1 MYDIILIWVLYGY
14 LYGYYYLYAASNC
27 WKCSFSQFFFQV
39 IFVIE
44 MAIIRHCYSLNSF
57 FSFQV
62 ARDINKTVFLV
73 ISKVILFFAQ
83 LPSSHLAVLDVFLLY
98 RFFEKPIF
106 PPVFLP
112 KPGRPHRNPL
122 NGLFIT
128 FHLFFMSHY
137 DTGLYFFWVRQRNIS
152 LQSHFWLNKQF
163 VIPNPYCDTTV
174 LHSGFSQE
182 GGGVKKLTCLFRLIE
197 SFHNSL
203 HIFISS

>member
-106 PPVFLP
+106 SPVFLP

-137 DTGLYFFWVRQRNIS
+137 DTGLYFFEFVREIFHY
-152 LQSHFWLNKQF
+152 SHTS
-163 VIPNPYCDTTV
+163 D
-174 LHSGFSQE
+174 
-182 GGGVKKLTCLFRLIE
+182 
-197 SFHNSL
+197 
-203 HIFISS
+203 